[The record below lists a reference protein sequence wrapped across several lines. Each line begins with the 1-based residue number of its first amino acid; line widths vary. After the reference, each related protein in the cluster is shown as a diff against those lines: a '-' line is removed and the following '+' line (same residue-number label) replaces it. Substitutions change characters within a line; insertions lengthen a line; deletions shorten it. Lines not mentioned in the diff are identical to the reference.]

1 MINIMEVTLDYIR
14 NIRICQPKKGYRFSV
29 DALLLYHFVSTPL
42 VRRIADLGAGSGI
55 IGLLLAEKYP
65 RATVLLLELQD
76 SLARAGERNISLNNM
91 EGRVKVLKAD
101 VREIGATGSLSFEE
115 GSFDIAVSNPPFRKE
130 RSGLVSTEVE
140 KAIARHEIKL
150 KLPELVRAASY
161 LLKPKGRFFLIHH
174 PGRLAELARALKEKA
189 LEIKRLRFVH
199 SNVSSEAKM
208 VLVEAARGGRA
219 GLRVE
224 KPLFIYGEDGRYTD
238 EMRRLYEA

>member
-1 MINIMEVTLDYIR
+1 MINVMKITLDYIR
-14 NIRICQPKKGYRFSV
+14 NIRICQPKNGYRFSV
-29 DALLLYHFVSTPL
+29 DALLLYHFVNTPF

-65 RATVLLLELQD
+65 QARVSLYELQD

-101 VREIGATGSLSFEE
+101 VREIGAGSMSFEE
-115 GSFDIAVSNPPFRKE
+115 GSFEIAVSNPPFRKE
-130 RSGLVSTEVE
+130 RSGLVSAEAE

-174 PGRLAELARALKEKA
+174 PGRLAELSAALKEKA
-189 LEIKRLRFVH
+189 MEIKRLRFVH
-199 SNVSSEAKM
+199 SNISSEAKM
-208 VLVEAARGGRA
+208 VLVEAAKGGRA

-238 EMRRLYEA
+238 EMRRLYDV